1 MVPTEDIDACAT
13 AHERL
18 LARLRGLDDET
29 ARRPSL
35 LPGWSVG
42 HVLTHVARNADSVVR
57 RLAAAV
63 DGELV
68 EQYVGGSE
76 GRAAAIEEGAGRP
89 AAELVE
95 DVRATC
101 EAVDRLCRE
110 VPAEVWDREV
120 LVYSGPQRVSTP
132 RLVFTRWREVEIHH
146 VDLGLGYE
154 PEDWPA
160 SFVER
165 LLPEVLEGLPE
176 RAQPARLLAWGLGR
190 GDAPELSS
198 WG

>member
-1 MVPTEDIDACAT
+1 MVPTEDIQACAD
-13 AHERL
+13 AHSRL
-18 LARLRGLDDET
+18 LARLADLDDAT

-35 LPGWSVG
+35 LPDWSVG

-57 RLAAAV
+57 RLAGAV
-63 DGELV
+63 EGQLL

-76 GRAAAIEEGAGRP
+76 GRAAAIEGGAGRP

-101 EAVDRLCRE
+101 EAVDRLCLE

-120 LVYSGPQRVSTP
+120 LVFSGPKRISAP

-146 VDLGLGYE
+146 VDLGLGYG
-154 PEDWPA
+154 PEDWPRP
-160 SFVER
+160 FVDR
-165 LLPEVLEGLPE
+165 MLPEVLEGLPD
-176 RAQPARLLAWGLGR
+176 RADPARLLGWGLGR
-190 GDAPELSS
+190 TDAPPLAS

>member
-1 MVPTEDIDACAT
+1 MVPTEDIQACAD
-13 AHERL
+13 AHARL
-18 LARLRGLDDET
+18 LERVRDLDDEI
-29 ARRPSL
+29 ARRPSR

-63 DGELV
+63 GGELV

-76 GRAAAIEEGAGRP
+76 GRAAAIEEGAGRA

-95 DVRATC
+95 DVRATS
-101 EAVDRLCRE
+101 EAVDRLCLE
-110 VPAEVWDREV
+110 VPESVWDREV
-120 LVYSGPQRVSTP
+120 LVYGGPKRISTP

-154 PEDWPA
+154 PGDWPP
-160 SFVER
+160 SLVDR

-176 RAQPARLLAWGLGR
+176 RADRSLLLAWGLGR
-190 GDAPELSS
+190 GGAPELAS